1 MAEPAQKQYAKC
13 RAYAKVNL
21 SLNISG
27 TRGGYHL
34 IDSVAASVDLFDEV
48 VARPRRDTLVNV
60 YMRGMGSESIPPEE
74 NNAVRAGE
82 AFVSALGTCGADIQ
96 IRKNIPLGAGLGGS
110 SADAAGVL
118 NAMAKLY
125 GADGEELVPLAAAC
139 GSDTPYMLG
148 GGFARLSGRGER
160 VERLPLRRTFH
171 MLLLLPEGGTSAAA
185 CYKKYD
191 EAPDP
196 LRADSAR
203 LWAALAHGGFADVCE
218 NVYNALGAPACALHA
233 GTAEALALARSLS
246 PAACAVTG
254 SGSGVFALFET
265 EEVCRWAQGHCKN
278 KKKLRTLVVRTLQP
292 RGTGG

>member
-1 MAEPAQKQYAKC
+1 MERAQKSRADCK
-13 RAYAKVNL
+13 AYAKVNL
-21 SLNISG
+21 SLNVGG

-34 IDSVAASVDLFDEV
+34 IDSVVASVGVFDEI
-48 VARPRRDTLVNV
+48 VAAPRSDALVNV
-60 YMRGMGSESIPPEE
+60 YMRGMGSEAIPPEC

-82 AFVSALGTCGADIQ
+82 LFVSAFGTCGADIQ

-118 NAMAKLY
+118 NAMAALY
-125 GADGEELVPLAAAC
+125 GKERAELAPLAARC
-139 GSDTPYMLG
+139 GSDTPYMLA
-148 GGFARLSGRGER
+148 GGFARISGRGER
-160 VERLPLRRTFH
+160 VERLPQNVRPVLH
-171 MLLLLPEGGTSAAA
+171 MLLLLPEGGVSAAA

-191 EAPDP
+191 DSPDP

-203 LWAALAHGGFADVCE
+203 LWAALRAGNFADVCK

-246 PAACAVTG
+246 PSACAVTG

-265 EEVCRWAQGHCKN
+265 PELCGWALGHCKN
-278 KKKLRTLVVRTLQP
+278 RKKLRALAVRTV
-292 RGTGG
+292 

>member
-34 IDSVAASVDLFDEV
+34 IDSVDLFDEV

-160 VERLPLRRTFH
+160 VPLRRTFH

-218 NVYNALGAPACALHA
+218 NVYNALGAPACVLHA

-265 EEVCRWAQGHCKN
+265 EELCRWAQGHCKN